1 MADID
6 KEVFDNGEPI
16 KKERKKRAPMSAS
29 KKAAFALRMK
39 ASREAKKKAKVKPV
53 DELKEKLIPKEQAK
67 QPEVAVVA
75 EPIAEKIKKPRRNI
89 RHVPDELDSHMVI
102 INSLKADIAEMK
114 LHQSSKKDLEE
125 IKQLKSELKAI
136 RAQKRK
142 EEKTK
147 DIVVKVKEK
156 VEKEFVKEEPV
167 LSQTA
172 SLPSVPIDIPK
183 PRYSTYKKSIWSKLL

>member
-16 KKERKKRAPMSAS
+16 KKERKKRQPMSAS
-29 KKAAFALRMK
+29 KKLAFALRMK
-39 ASREAKKKAKVKPV
+39 ASREAKKKAKEKPV
-53 DELKEKLIPKEQAK
+53 DELKEKLLPKE
-67 QPEVAVVA
+67 
-75 EPIAEKIKKPRRNI
+75 EPKEEPKVEPVEKIKKPRRNI
-89 RHVPDELDSHMVI
+89 RHVPDELDSHLVI

-136 RAQKRK
+136 RAQKKK
-142 EEKTK
+142 EQKTK
-147 DIVVKVKEK
+147 DIVVKVKEE
-156 VEKEFVKEEPV
+156 VRQDFVKEEPV
-167 LSQTA
+167 QSVPTP
-172 SLPSVPIDIPK
+172 LPSVPIDIPK

>member
-6 KEVFDNGEPI
+6 KEVFDNGEPL

-29 KKAAFALRMK
+29 KKLAFALRMK
-39 ASREAKKKAKVKPV
+39 ASREAKKKAKEKPV
-53 DELKEKLIPKEQAK
+53 DELKEKLLPKE
-67 QPEVAVVA
+67 
-75 EPIAEKIKKPRRNI
+75 EPKEEPVEKIKKPRRNI
-89 RHVPDELDSHMVI
+89 RHVPDELDSHLVI

-136 RAQKRK
+136 RAQKKK
-142 EEKTK
+142 EQKTK
-147 DIVVKVKEK
+147 DIVVKVKEE
-156 VEKEFVKEEPV
+156 VKEDFVKEEPV
-167 LSQTA
+167 QPVQTP
-172 SLPSVPIDIPK
+172 LPSVPIDIPK

>member
-6 KEVFDNGEPI
+6 KEVFDNGEPVVTKV
-16 KKERKKRAPMSAS
+16 KKTRKPMSAS
-29 KKAAFALRMK
+29 KKAAFAARMK
-39 ASREAKKKAKVKPV
+39 ASREAKKAAKVKPV
-53 DELKEKLIPKEQAK
+53 DELKEKLLPKEQ
-67 QPEVAVVA
+67 PVEVV
-75 EPIAEKIKKPRRNI
+75 EEIKKPRRKNI
-89 RHVPDELDSHMVI
+89 RHVPDELDSHLVI

-136 RAQKRK
+136 RSQKRK

-147 DIVVKVKEK
+147 DIVVKVKE
-156 VEKEFVKEEPV
+156 EPV

-172 SLPSVPIDIPK
+172 PAPSVPIDIPK

>member
-29 KKAAFALRMK
+29 KKLAFALRMK
-39 ASREAKKKAKVKPV
+39 ASREAKKKAKEKPV
-53 DELKEKLIPKEQAK
+53 DELKEKLLPKE
-67 QPEVAVVA
+67 
-75 EPIAEKIKKPRRNI
+75 EPVEKIKKPRRNI
-89 RHVPDELDSHMVI
+89 RHVPDELDSHLVI

-114 LHQSSKKDLEE
+114 LHQNSKKDLEE

-136 RAQKRK
+136 RSQKKK
-142 EEKTK
+142 EQKTK
-147 DIVVKVKEK
+147 DIVVKVKEE
-156 VEKEFVKEEPV
+156 VKEDFVKEPIVEKVEQVEEP
-167 LSQTA
+167 
-172 SLPSVPIDIPK
+172 IIKEK

>member
-39 ASREAKKKAKVKPV
+39 ESREAKKKAKEKPV
-53 DELKEKLIPKEQAK
+53 DELKEKLIPKEQ
-67 QPEVAVVA
+67 PVAVV
-75 EPIAEKIKKPRRNI
+75 EEIKKPRRKNI
-89 RHVPDELDSHMVI
+89 RHVPDELDSHLVI

-136 RAQKRK
+136 RAQKKK
-142 EEKTK
+142 EQKTK
-147 DIVVKVKEK
+147 DIVVKVKQEVK
-156 VEKEFVKEEPV
+156 QEFVKEEPV

-172 SLPSVPIDIPK
+172 PAPSVPIDIPK

>member
-16 KKERKKRAPMSAS
+16 KKERKKRQPMSAS

-39 ASREAKKKAKVKPV
+39 ESREAKKKAKKPV
-53 DELKEKLIPKEQAK
+53 DELKEKLLPKEEPKAE
-67 QPEVAVVA
+67 PVAVV
-75 EPIAEKIKKPRRNI
+75 EEIKKPRRKNI
-89 RHVPDELDSHMVI
+89 RHVPDELDNHLVI

-147 DIVVKVKEK
+147 DIVVKVKQE
-156 VEKEFVKEEPV
+156 VRQEFVKEEPV

-172 SLPSVPIDIPK
+172 PVPLPSVPIDIPK

>member
-1 MADID
+1 MADN
-6 KEVFDNGEPI
+6 EVFDNGEPI
-16 KKERKKRAPMSAS
+16 KKERKKRQPMSAS

-39 ASREAKKKAKVKPV
+39 ESREAKKKAKEKPV
-53 DELKEKLIPKEQAK
+53 DELKEKLLPKEQAV
-67 QPEVAVVA
+67 EVVQ
-75 EPIAEKIKKPRRNI
+75 EPVEKIKKPRRNI
-89 RHVPDELDSHMVI
+89 RHVPDELDSHLVI

-114 LHQSSKKDLEE
+114 LHQNSKKDLEE

-147 DIVVKVKEK
+147 DIVVKVKEEVK
-156 VEKEFVKEEPV
+156 QEFVKEEPAP
-167 LSQTA
+167 TP
-172 SLPSVPIDIPK
+172 LPSVPIDIPK